1 MKFPQFRKV
10 FSLID
15 LFAAEHT
22 PPDNPAETNPV
33 KPRQSIPNS
42 RWLSV
47 LIPKEGRLADRADA
61 ASSQV
66 ARLPKQVFPV
76 FQTVLTDDK
85 RWLNKTGGYHRIRII
100 AFDGLSYSLVS

>member
-1 MKFPQFRKV
+1 M
-10 FSLID
+10 ID
-15 LFAAEHT
+15 QFAAEPT

-42 RWLSV
+42 RWLPV
-47 LIPKEGRLADRADA
+47 LIPKEGQLADRVDA

-85 RWLNKTGGYHRIRII
+85 RWLNKTGGYHQIRII